1 MTASYNSEQELLYQ
15 DDPEEGGEEQELL
28 DQDDPEEGGEEQEL
42 LDQDDPE
49 YIPPAAAAACLR
61 GSKVSRISFSV
72 SWLD

>member
-1 MTASYNSEQELLYQ
+1 MTTRELSHSLKGRLQ
-15 DDPEEGGEEQELL
+15 SDVAK
-28 DQDDPEEGGEEQEL
+28 DDPEEGGEEQEL

-72 SWLD
+72 FWLD